1 MTPSGFLSCLFT
13 GLNGD
18 ENASRAS
25 PIKGSTPLLPT
36 AYTGTKLP

>member
-1 MTPSGFLSCLFT
+1 MTPSSFLSCLFT

-25 PIKGSTPLLPT
+25 PIKGSTPLFPA
-36 AYTGTKLP
+36 AYTGTKLL